1 MELHYK
7 HSVFALQ
14 HDGNALLMITIP
26 KNQKSSYDKIRAYED
41 DKPKVMSIA
50 YKKEVRSL
58 SANAYLWVLTQKLAK
73 AMNTSKGDMYVK
85 LIKKYGQFHQPI
97 IRSDAK
103 DSFIRQWDIA
113 NTEVEHTESLCEI
126 TSTWKKGD
134 VEWFEI
140 NAHCGSST
148 YSKSDF
154 QTLLNGVVE
163 DCIEQGIETM
173 SKQEIQSLI
182 DKMEEL

>member
-1 MELHYK
+1 MEIHYTA
-7 HSVFALQ
+7 SVFSVAQ
-14 HDGNALLMITIP
+14 SGDAMFMVTIP
-26 KNQKSSYDKIRAYED
+26 KDQKSLYDKIRGYED
-41 DKPKVMSIA
+41 DKPKVMTIK
-50 YKKEVRSL
+50 YEKEVRSL

-134 VEWFEI
+134 IEWFEI
-140 NAHCGSST
+140 NAHCGSSG
-148 YSKSDF
+148 YSKQDF

-173 SKQEIQSLI
+173 TPQEIQSLI

>member
-1 MELHYK
+1 MELTYK
-7 HSVFALQ
+7 HSVFSVSATG
-14 HDGNALLMITIP
+14 DAMFMITIP
-26 KNQKSSYDKIRAYED
+26 KSESHLYDKVRAFED
-41 DKPKVMSIA
+41 DKLKVMTID
-50 YKKEVRSL
+50 YHREKRTL
-58 SANAYLWVLTQKLAK
+58 TANSYLWVLVQKLSK
-73 AMNTSKGDMYVK
+73 VLNIPKGDMYIK
-85 LIKKYGQFHQPI
+85 LIKMYGQFHQPI

-148 YSKSDF
+148 YSKYDF
-154 QTLLNGVVE
+154 KTLLDGVVDE
-163 DCIEQGIETM
+163 CKIQNIDTM
-173 SKQEIQSLI
+173 TPQEIQSLI
-182 DKMEEL
+182 DKMEEQ